1 MHKQFNLQYVT
12 LRSTSY
18 KQLTQLF
25 AQLKQ
30 QAARERKVVK
40 HSFLHTNKNSYAM
53 RVVLTHKNVA
63 KFAA

>member
-1 MHKQFNLQYVT
+1 MHTQFNLQYVT

-40 HSFLHTNKNSYAM
+40 HSFLHINKSNYAM
-53 RVVLTHKNVA
+53 RVVLAHKNV
-63 KFAA
+63 KQFAA